1 ASPCRSRPD
10 WPTATPLHTTFPSWP
25 DPAPTETAS
34 LSLHDAL
41 PIWRAL
47 EHGDLPPQAE
57 FVRRRE
63 RQCIVLGLDPV
74 QACVELQLAVYETL
88 HVGARERLLYARQPF
103 RIAEAARFQHVAE
116 DVDALPPVLQV
127 ARQEPEVAIVL
138 ERLLELVRGEKMV
151 EVARLH
157 ALRQRFELP
166 VPAGG

>member
-1 ASPCRSRPD
+1 C
-10 WPTATPLHTTFPSWP
+10 L
-25 DPAPTETAS
+25 
-34 LSLHDAL
+34 
-41 PIWRAL
+41 
-47 EHGDLPPQAE
+47 
-57 FVRRRE
+57 
-63 RQCIVLGLDPV
+63 
-74 QACVELQLAVYETL
+74 ELQLAVYETL

-166 VPAGG
+166 VPAGGVPRVARQELVEQRTARDLLDGRVDAARLGMERLDRAMVMVDGLARGIELR